1 MSSPLA
7 TQVSLLIGPSLPLPA
22 PLGLVESLKSV
33 EVTHQDEGRSGFQI
47 TFQAGRSGPLDLVDY
62 PLLKTPLLKPFNRV
76 ILSVLFGG
84 LPEVLMDGMITH
96 QQLAPSN
103 EPGATTLT
111 VTGEDV
117 SVMMDLKQNIQEWP
131 AMPEPAIAAALIGT
145 YAQYGLL
152 PAIVPPVSL
161 DLPLPIQ
168 RTPMQIG
175 TDLAYLKEMAARF
188 AYVFY
193 VEPGPVPMMNTAYWG
208 PPKRIGIPQAALS
221 VNLGPESNVDQIGF
235 SYNALAPNTVAFRVQ
250 DRDSETQFGM
260 ETFASTRIPLSLEP
274 ALLANQPNVRR
285 VHLGAQ
291 QISTGSA
298 ESRRAAGL
306 NIAQTIA
313 RAQAMTDTSTDNVVT
328 ASGTLDALRY
338 GRLLKPRGLVGLRGV
353 GLAYDGFYY
362 VKSVGHSI
370 SKGEY
375 KQRFTITRDG
385 TTSQTPVVPT

>member
-1 MSSPLA
+1 MSGPLA

-22 PLGLVESLKSV
+22 PPGLVESLKSV

-76 ILSVLFGG
+76 VLSVLFGG

-131 AMPEPAIAAALIGT
+131 AMPEPAIATALIGT
-145 YAQYGLL
+145 YAQYGLV

-175 TDLAYLKEMAARF
+175 TDLAYLKEMAGRF

-208 PPKRIGIPQAALS
+208 PPKRVGIPQRALS

-291 QISTGSA
+291 EISTGSA

>member
-62 PLLKTPLLKPFNRV
+62 PLLQTPLLKPFNRV
-76 ILSVLFGG
+76 VLSVLFGG

-208 PPKRIGIPQAALS
+208 PPKRVGIPQGALS

-353 GLAYDGFYY
+353 GLTYDGFYY